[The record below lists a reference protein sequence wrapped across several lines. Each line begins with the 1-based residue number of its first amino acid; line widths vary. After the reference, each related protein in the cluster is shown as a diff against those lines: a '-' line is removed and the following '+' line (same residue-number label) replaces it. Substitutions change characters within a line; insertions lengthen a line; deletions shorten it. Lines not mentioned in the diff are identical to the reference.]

1 MDNMVGKIR
10 ILLADS
16 DGDFCAEMAALCEN
30 AEDMELV
37 GIAENGEKAL
47 AAVGELRPD
56 LLITELSLPGMDG
69 VLLLE
74 QLRAAFSSTQVCAE
88 CASLGVDVFLRKPI
102 AAEKVC
108 ERIRLWRSGRKRMA
122 REENAVALEVR
133 VTEVIHQVGVPAH
146 IKGYQYLREAIMMA
160 VEDIESVSAITKVLY
175 P

>member
-74 QLRAAFSSTQVCAE
+74 QLRAAGNIQQYA
-88 CASLGVDVFLRKPI
+88 GLRRVR
-102 AAEKVC
+102 E
-108 ERIRLWRSGRKRMA
+108 SGR
-122 REENAVALEVR
+122 
-133 VTEVIHQVGVPAH
+133 GCVPAQADRGG
-146 IKGYQYLREAIMMA
+146 KGL
-160 VEDIESVSAITKVLY
+160 
-175 P
+175 

>member
-16 DGDFCAEMAALCEN
+16 DGDFCAEMAALCED

-37 GIAENGEKAL
+37 GIAESGEKAL
-47 AAVGELRPD
+47 TAVGELRPD

-74 QLRAAFSSTQVCAE
+74 QLRAAGNMPAVFVLSAFSSTQVCAE

-133 VTEVIHQVGVPAH
+133 VTEVIHQVGVPATE
-146 IKGYQYLREAIMMA
+146 RTMEAEIN
-160 VEDIESVSAITKVLY
+160 
-175 P
+175 

>member
-37 GIAENGEKAL
+37 GIAESGEKAL
-47 AAVGELRPD
+47 TAVGELRPD

-74 QLRAAFSSTQVCAE
+74 QLRAAGNMPAVFVLSAFSSTQVCAE
-88 CASLGVDVFLRKPI
+88 CASLGVDVFLRS
-102 AAEKVC
+102 
-108 ERIRLWRSGRKRMA
+108 RSRRKR
-122 REENAVALEVR
+122 
-133 VTEVIHQVGVPAH
+133 
-146 IKGYQYLREAIMMA
+146 
-160 VEDIESVSAITKVLY
+160 SVSAFGCGARAENAWRARRTRSHWRCA
-175 P
+175 

>member
-37 GIAENGEKAL
+37 GIAESGEKAL
-47 AAVGELRPD
+47 TAVGELRPD

-74 QLRAAFSSTQVCAE
+74 QLRAAGNMPAVFVLSASSKCQVRRSFA
-88 CASLGVDVFLRKPI
+88 AAPPKARSNMF
-102 AAEKVC
+102 AAEAYMSTSAAALKC
-108 ERIRLWRSGRKRMA
+108 LIR
-122 REENAVALEVR
+122 
-133 VTEVIHQVGVPAH
+133 Q
-146 IKGYQYLREAIMMA
+146 
-160 VEDIESVSAITKVLY
+160 
-175 P
+175 

>member
-37 GIAENGEKAL
+37 GIAESGEKAL

-74 QLRAAFSSTQVCAE
+74 QLRAA
-88 CASLGVDVFLRKPI
+88 GN
-102 AAEKVC
+102 
-108 ERIRLWRSGRKRMA
+108 M
-122 REENAVALEVR
+122 
-133 VTEVIHQVGVPAH
+133 PAQADRGG
-146 IKGYQYLREAIMMA
+146 KGL
-160 VEDIESVSAITKVLY
+160 
-175 P
+175 

>member
-37 GIAENGEKAL
+37 GIAESGEKAL

-69 VLLLE
+69 VLLPVVLV
-74 QLRAAFSSTQVCAE
+74 FQV
-88 CASLGVDVFLRKPI
+88 VI
-102 AAEKVC
+102 AAD
-108 ERIRLWRSGRKRMA
+108 RHIMGTNRSGRVWNVLTWA
-122 REENAVALEVR
+122 
-133 VTEVIHQVGVPAH
+133 TIGVITVLTVVMFVLQAM
-146 IKGYQYLREAIMMA
+146 GY
-160 VEDIESVSAITKVLY
+160 SA
-175 P
+175 